1 MNVAE
6 WVDTY
11 GIHHWRILWKMAWV
25 GFEPT
30 INEFR
35 SDAVTD
41 WAIRPWVQLALRANF
56 VQLLQFYCLFSVT
69 FNFGYCLRQS
79 PRFFLSN
86 FFWGNHM
93 SVADIYIY
101 ININDVC
108 VCVSV
113 FIYKRIYNISYT
125 LIVVNIF
132 LLFFHRL
139 MLFKVQ
145 SCVNLI
151 GRNRKEDRTQEEK
164 KSFSD
169 WKTFEA
175 IVFK

>member
-1 MNVAE
+1 
-6 WVDTY
+6 
-11 GIHHWRILWKMAWV
+11 
-25 GFEPT
+25 
-30 INEFR
+30 
-35 SDAVTD
+35 
-41 WAIRPWVQLALRANF
+41 
-56 VQLLQFYCLFSVT
+56 
-69 FNFGYCLRQS
+69 
-79 PRFFLSN
+79 
-86 FFWGNHM
+86 M

-101 ININDVC
+101 ININGVC

-125 LIVVNIF
+125 LIVVNIS

-164 KSFSD
+164 KSFGD
-169 WKTFEA
+169 
-175 IVFK
+175 